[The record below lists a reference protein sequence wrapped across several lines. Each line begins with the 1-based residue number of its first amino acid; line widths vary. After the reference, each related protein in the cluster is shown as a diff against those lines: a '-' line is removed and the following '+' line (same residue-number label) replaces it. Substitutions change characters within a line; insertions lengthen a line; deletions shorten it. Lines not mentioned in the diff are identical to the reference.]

1 MTALDQS
8 APTSETGPLRYADG
22 RSSIYAVIIALFCTL
37 LVVSNIA
44 ATKPIAFGPDRPP
57 FLPIITDGGAF
68 LFPLTYILGD
78 ILAEVYGMKRA
89 RLAIIVGF
97 FLAALAS
104 VTFLAVGAAPAA
116 QGYANSAAF
125 DAVLGFVPQI
135 VVASLAGFLAGQFL
149 NAFVVVRIKRR
160 TRERKLW
167 TRLVGSTLIG
177 ELADTAIFCTI
188 AFAGILSSRDL
199 LNYIIVGYVYKCAV
213 EIIFLPITYLVI
225 GKIKKH
231 EPSYGAVLEPQGA
244 SSGQIAA

>member
-8 APTSETGPLRYADG
+8 AASATTGTPRYADG

-44 ATKPIAFGPDRPP
+44 ATKPIAFGPVQPP

-78 ILAEVYGMKRA
+78 ILAEVYGIKRA
-89 RLAIIVGF
+89 RLAILVGF

-116 QGYANSAAF
+116 QNYHNSAAF
-125 DAVLGFVPQI
+125 KAVLGFVPRI
-135 VVASLAGFLAGQFL
+135 VGASLAGFLAGQFL

-160 TRERKLW
+160 TGERKLW
-167 TRLVGSTLIG
+167 TRLVGSTVLG

-188 AFAGILSSRDL
+188 AFVGILSSRDL
-199 LNYIIVGYVYKCAV
+199 LNYIVVGYLYKCAV

-231 EPSYGAVLEPQGA
+231 EPSYGAVLDPA
-244 SSGQIAA
+244 